1 MPAGHKPRHSTMR
14 PGNAVAPAPEVGV
27 VDAKIARP
35 RQAIDQAA
43 TDRIWDEREHDR
55 HGAGCFVDRGPTM
68 RAKTSETLDCQL
80 ITSGFYFSL
89 LCATL
94 ALLRG
99 IPATLV
105 CPV

>member
-1 MPAGHKPRHSTMR
+1 MR

-35 RQAIDQAA
+35 RQALDQAA
-43 TDRIWDEREHDR
+43 TD
-55 HGAGCFVDRGPTM
+55 

-89 LCATL
+89 LCATV